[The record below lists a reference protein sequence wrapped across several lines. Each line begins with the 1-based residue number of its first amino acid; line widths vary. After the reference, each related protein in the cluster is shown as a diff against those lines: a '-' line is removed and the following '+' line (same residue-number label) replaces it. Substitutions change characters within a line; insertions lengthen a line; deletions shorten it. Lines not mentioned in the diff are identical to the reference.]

1 MATVLLFFTLVMC
14 GCYEAG
20 VAMEMLLLGS
30 GCYEAGVMV
39 AMVIG
44 VDVVFV

>member
-1 MATVLLFFTLVMC
+1 MATVLLLFTLVVC

-20 VAMEMLLLGS
+20 VAMEMLLFGS
-30 GCYEAGVMV
+30 GCYEVGVV